1 MTQRYDITG
10 MHCQSCV
17 SKLTAALERVA
28 GVRSANVSL
37 SPPLAVIET
46 DTPVSSAA
54 LAHAA
59 REAGNYTI
67 AERSSSTVPDAS
79 TSVSGASVTAASA
92 DAPPPLTSL
101 YPLALIITFILGIT
115 ALTTFARGPRDLH
128 TFLNDFMAGFFLVFS
143 FFKFLDL
150 RGFANAYQ
158 SYDIIARRS
167 RAWAFTYPFV
177 ELALGVAYLLHWQP
191 VATNAVTLGLML
203 VGSVGVINAVRNKQR
218 IRCACLGTALNL
230 PMTTVT
236 IIEDLGMAAMAAL
249 MLLLPA

>member
-17 SKLTAALERVA
+17 SKLTAALDRVA
-28 GVRSANVSL
+28 GVRSAKVSL
-37 SPPLAVIET
+37 SPPLAVIEA
-46 DTPVSSAA
+46 DVPVSSAA

-67 AERSSSTVPDAS
+67 AERSASTAPDAK
-79 TSVSGASVTAASA
+79 TSDSGSSIDT
-92 DAPPPLTSL
+92 PPRLTSL
-101 YPLALIITFILGIT
+101 YPLALIITFILGVT

-143 FFKFLDL
+143 FFKLLDL

-167 RAWAFTYPFV
+167 RAWALIYPFV

-191 VATNAVTLGLML
+191 VVTNAVTLGLML

-236 IIEDLGMAAMAAL
+236 IIEDLGMAAMAAI